1 MESVLYN
8 VSFWLI
14 VNVFLA
20 AAVVGLI
27 LIRYSLTRSTP
38 KTDEARAKGM
48 DFSPELETFQKLVSR
63 GEYAEAVSQTF
74 ATCFVKLCS
83 FYGVEGRSV
92 TPRELLDGGRLT
104 PYVGEIFGA
113 LYEVYEPVRFA
124 RLNPT
129 PEMLSRFRECL
140 EKLNRGAAGFG

>member
-1 MESVLYN
+1 MESILYN

-14 VNVFLA
+14 VNLFLA

-38 KTDEARAKGM
+38 KTDESKDVGM
-48 DFSPELETFQKLVSR
+48 DFSTEVEAFQKLVSR

-74 ATCFVKLCS
+74 AACFVKLCS

-92 TPRELLDGGRLT
+92 TPRELLDSGRLT
-104 PYVGEIFGA
+104 PYVAEVFGG

-129 PEMLSRFRECL
+129 PEMLARFRECL
-140 EKLNRGAAGFG
+140 EKLNSGAAGVG

>member
-38 KTDEARAKGM
+38 KTDEARAEGM
-48 DFSPELETFQKLVSR
+48 DFSPELETFPKTCQQGGVR
-63 GEYAEAVSQTF
+63 GG
-74 ATCFVKLCS
+74 CFTN
-83 FYGVEGRSV
+83 FR
-92 TPRELLDGGRLT
+92 RL
-104 PYVGEIFGA
+104 FCQA
-113 LYEVYEPVRFA
+113 L
-124 RLNPT
+124 
-129 PEMLSRFRECL
+129 
-140 EKLNRGAAGFG
+140 